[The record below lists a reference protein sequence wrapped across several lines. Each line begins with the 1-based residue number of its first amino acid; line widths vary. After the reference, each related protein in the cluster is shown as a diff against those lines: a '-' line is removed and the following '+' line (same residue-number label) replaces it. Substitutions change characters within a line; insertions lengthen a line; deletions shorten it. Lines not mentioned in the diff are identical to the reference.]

1 MTDETLPQDPDE
13 VLIAD
18 DLTPEQ
24 EAEQTIRSHKA
35 AFYEGFEVGRNAV
48 RNSVVTNAETS
59 WQESQIYKVIMGAVD
74 VYIRHMKEQ
83 EATQE

>member
-1 MTDETLPQDPDE
+1 MTEETLPDGVQE
-13 VLIAD
+13 VPVVD

-59 WQESQIYKVIMGAVD
+59 WQESQIYKVIQGAVD
-74 VYIRHMKEQ
+74 VYLQHMREKEGS
-83 EATQE
+83 E